1 MPVEP
6 DNPEAGGLHLA
17 VALDGAGWHPAAW
30 REPDARPDAL
40 LTASYWADL
49 ALEAEAGALDFLT
62 IEDSL
67 GPQVADRL
75 AGPDNRT
82 DQVRGRLDAVLVA
95 ARIAPLTSHIGLVPT
110 AVTTHT
116 EPFHLSTAL
125 ATLDYASEGRA
136 GWRARVSTAAN
147 EARHFGRRSVPLVTR
162 ANSAGPAIAAYQAT
176 VFDEGADA
184 VEVVRRLWDS
194 WEDGAVIRDVPTGR
208 FIDRG
213 KVHYID
219 FAGEWFSVRGPSITP
234 RPPQGQPVV
243 AALAHYPVPYRFAAR
258 GCDVVFITPF
268 SAEHAA
274 RVKGEVRAAEAAAGR
289 AAGTQADATVAG
301 SWTPARPLAVYA
313 DLVVFLDDEPGAA
326 AARKARLD
334 ALDGAEFAADCAI
347 FTGTP
352 GELADLLLGWRA
364 AAGLDG
370 FRLRPGA
377 LPSDLAAIT
386 RSLVPE
392 LRRRGAFRAGYA
404 ERTLRERLG
413 LARPA
418 SRYAPTGQGTG
429 GRETG
434 GPDTGGL
441 AADGRAAGR
450 AADGPAARRAGE
462 GRVHG

>member
-6 DNPEAGGLHLA
+6 GHPEADGLHLA

-30 REPDARPDAL
+30 REPDARPDVL
-40 LTASYWADL
+40 FTASYWADL
-49 ALEAEAGALDFLT
+49 AREAEAGALDFLT

-67 GPQVADRL
+67 GPQVANRL
-75 AGPDNRT
+75 AGPDNRA

-116 EPFHLSTAL
+116 EPFHLSTAI

-147 EARHFGRRSVPLVTR
+147 EARHFGRREVPAVTP
-162 ANSAGPAIAAYQAT
+162 ANRDDPAIVARQSA

-194 WEDGAVIRDVPTGR
+194 WEDDAVIRDVPTGR

-213 KVHYID
+213 KLHYID
-219 FAGEWFSVRGPSITP
+219 FAGQWFSVRGPSITP
-234 RPPQGQPVV
+234 RPPQGQPVI

-258 GCDVVFITPF
+258 GCDLVFITPF

-274 RVKGEVRAAEAAAGR
+274 RVKNEVRAAEVATGRTAG
-289 AAGTQADATVAG
+289 
-301 SWTPARPLAVYA
+301 PLAVYA

-334 ALDGAEFAADCAI
+334 ALDGAEFAADCAT
-347 FTGTP
+347 FTGTAR
-352 GELADLLLGWRA
+352 ELADLLLGWRA

-370 FRLRPGA
+370 YRLRPGA
-377 LPSDLAAIT
+377 LPRDLTAIT

-404 ERTLRERLG
+404 GRALRERLG

-418 SRYAPTGQGTG
+418 SRYAPAGQGTG
-429 GRETG
+429 GQ
-434 GPDTGGL
+434 
-441 AADGRAAGR
+441 
-450 AADGPAARRAGE
+450 AGE
-462 GRVHG
+462 GRGHG